1 MKKFV
6 FLAANPWG
14 KSDKII
20 VHAESKR
27 EARFILLRCGYRN
40 IEFYGRNNMR
50 KFIFNLV
57 DNGGRLVKVRVY
69 ALTLEEA
76 KVILK
81 KHGYINFIFIKEEK

>member
-40 IEFYGRNNMR
+40 IEFLR
-50 KFIFNLV
+50 
-57 DNGGRLVKVRVY
+57 
-69 ALTLEEA
+69 EE
-76 KVILK
+76 
-81 KHGYINFIFIKEEK
+81 